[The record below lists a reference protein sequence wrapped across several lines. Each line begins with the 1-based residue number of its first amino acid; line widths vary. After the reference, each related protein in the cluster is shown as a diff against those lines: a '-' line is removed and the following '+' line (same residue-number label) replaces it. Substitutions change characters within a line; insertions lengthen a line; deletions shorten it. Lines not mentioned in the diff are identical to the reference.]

1 MIKKTILFF
10 LVVNF
15 LCGVPVSA
23 AKLELPSK
31 TISLIDRASA
41 AATSKSTLTDAVKN
55 GFVTANGKTRYYE
68 NGKLHKGFLA
78 LDNKTY
84 YFNEKGIMQTGSR
97 RIQDADYFFDSDGVM
112 QTGFVKNNSKTY
124 YYDVQTGKK
133 IFGSRKIGKYRYYF
147 KEKTGVMATG
157 FLNQELNGT
166 YIKTYYSGK
175 GRLKTGTFRV
185 SHVEYKAAK
194 KTGKIYSMRN
204 LAAVICQRPE
214 LPTGCEIT
222 SWTMMANYAGIKIE
236 KTRAA
241 DIMPKSSDP
250 NQGFVGSPYSSSGA
264 SLVVYPGGLR
274 GITQEY
280 FKSYEDMTGCSLKQ
294 IQEKL
299 WEKHLVLAWITRL
312 DGFGSHTVALTG
324 YDPKGFFY
332 NDPWTGGKS
341 KISNEEFSVIWN
353 ENACR
358 ALSY

>member
-1 MIKKTILFF
+1 MIKKTILLF
-10 LVVNF
+10 LAINF
-15 LCGVPVSA
+15 LCSVPISA
-23 AKLELPSK
+23 AKLETQSK
-31 TISLIDRASA
+31 TISLVERTTEKVASV
-41 AATSKSTLTDAVKN
+41 KTLTDAVKN
-55 GFVTANGKTRYYE
+55 GFLTANGKTRYYK
-68 NGKLHKGFLA
+68 NGKLHKGFLT

-84 YFNEKGIMQTGSR
+84 YFNEKGILVTGSKQ
-97 RIQDADYFFDSDGVM
+97 IKNAYYFFDSDGVM
-112 QTGFVKNNSKTY
+112 KTGFVKNNSKTY
-124 YYDVQTGKK
+124 YYDEKTGKK
-133 IFGSRKIGKYRYYF
+133 VFGPRQIGKYRYYF
-147 KEKTGVMATG
+147 KEKTGEMATG
-157 FLNQELNGT
+157 FLTRKRNGS
-166 YIKTYYSGK
+166 YIKTYYSSK
-175 GRLKTGTFRV
+175 GRLKTGTFQV

-194 KTGKIYSMRN
+194 KTGKIYSVRN

-236 KTRAA
+236 KTKAA

-250 NQGFVGSPYSSSGA
+250 NQGFVGSPYSSSGG

-274 GITQEY
+274 TITQEY
-280 FKSYEDMTGCSLKQ
+280 FKSYEDMTGCSFKQ
-294 IQEKL
+294 IQAKL
-299 WEKHLVLAWITRL
+299 WDKHLVLVWVTRL

-341 KISNEEFSVIWN
+341 KLSNEEFSVIWN